1 MGSSSALWKWR
12 PTEELSSLAG
22 AASLF
27 LSVKEAKVILD
38 SPMWCSSITELRLRN
53 AGIPCDRL
61 YSLFIEDE
69 DLIFGCKK
77 KLLQTFQEAG
87 VNDKDKLLCIAVNCG
102 PALIGDDIEGLC
114 ASATGSVPVAIADA
128 GGFNGEFDNGYAQAL
143 LAILRKIKVVPCQK
157 IKKTV
162 NILGYSPIER
172 YGKGTLQELKRML
185 AFCGIAVNYVAG
197 EMTSSIDE
205 VALIGQAEYNIVLN
219 AERGLEAAKWLEEKQ
234 GQPYFLAPVPYGER
248 GCRKWLHSIAAA
260 MGLIVPASFERE
272 LQELQKE
279 IFLVRMQT
287 FHNDFKVVRCIF
299 SGTYDRVI
307 PIAKAVKDEWENIS
321 IYVSISD
328 REGSEEFMHWDSQM
342 KLPELQENS
351 LQILVG
357 TEIDRILLGDIEKTI
372 FISIDD
378 ISDSVRM
385 ANSTL
390 AGIRGWAA
398 FMEQVFTQY
407 RYFINQHKSAGVF
420 VCKGLYLN

>member
-12 PTEELSSLAG
+12 PAEELPSLTG

-38 SPMWCSSITELRLRN
+38 SPMWCSSITVLRLRN

-61 YSLFIEDE
+61 HSLFIEDE

-114 ASATGSVPVAIADA
+114 TSAVGSVPVAIAEA

-157 IKKTV
+157 VKKTV

-185 AFCGIAVNYVAG
+185 ALCSIAVNYVAG

-219 AERGLEAAKWLEEKQ
+219 AERGLEAAKWLEETLA
-234 GQPYFLAPVPYGER
+234 QPYISAAVPYGIQ
-248 GCRKWLHSIAAA
+248 GCREWIRTIASA
-260 MGLIVPASFERE
+260 MGVTVPGKIENE
-272 LQELQKE
+272 LQKLQKE
-279 IFLVRMQT
+279 IFQARMQT
-287 FHNDFKVVRCIF
+287 FRNDLKIERCIL
-299 SGTYDRVI
+299 SGTYDRIV
-307 PIAKAVKDEWENIS
+307 PIAKAVQDEWKNIS
-321 IYVSISD
+321 IYVSIFD
-328 REGSEEFMHWDSQM
+328 REESEEFMHWDSQM
-342 KLPELQENS
+342 KLPELQMNS
-351 LQILVG
+351 LQILIG
-357 TEIDRILLGDIEKTI
+357 TEIDRILLGNIEKTV

-378 ISDSVRM
+378 VSDSVRM

-390 AGIRGWAA
+390 AGVRGWAA
-398 FMEQVFTQY
+398 FVEQVFTQY
-407 RYFINQHKSAGVF
+407 RYFT
-420 VCKGLYLN
+420 LT